1 MGYQSYSSGAKI
13 MYFVTNTNFESNKL
27 KKYIRQ
33 TIYSS
38 SFFNYKLIL
47 LPHISFKPASFSQ
60 CNISLHPQSE
70 TQGRFERNTRTFE
83 QNTRG
88 ITTSLRIYTIQTI
101 EACAIQED
109 KQMVLPNIIAVKSSA
124 LLRKNND
131 KHQRDKQII
140 FVYRV
145 DRHLIA

>member
-70 TQGRFERNTRTFE
+70 TQGRFERNTRTFRAKHKDILSE
-83 QNTRG
+83 TQGRL
-88 ITTSLRIYTIQTI
+88 SK
-101 EACAIQED
+101 IQEGL
-109 KQMVLPNIIAVKSSA
+109 QLPFEFTRYRP
-124 LLRKNND
+124 L
-131 KHQRDKQII
+131 KHVRFKKINKWSCPI
-140 FVYRV
+140 
-145 DRHLIA
+145 L